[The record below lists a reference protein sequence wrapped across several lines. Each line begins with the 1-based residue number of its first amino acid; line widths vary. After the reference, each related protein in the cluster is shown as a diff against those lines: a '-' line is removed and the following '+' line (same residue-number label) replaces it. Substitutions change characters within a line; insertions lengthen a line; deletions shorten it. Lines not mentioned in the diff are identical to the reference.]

1 MTVLIARFLTSG
13 LRVKLRESLKCRD
26 FRWFIDNKVPSLASP
41 SIIGSGEIRNYHHQF
56 CLDQQDG
63 DNNVGLPVLVFDCTG
78 LKGNQ
83 YWYYSSGES
92 LRGGTNH
99 CSPHKE
105 GGMGG
110 MQIQNVLGYDTR
122 VISSDLIKLWQC
134 TAVFSVNEENRR
146 LMTYLGR
153 PLVSPESHCHVCI
166 VHHLRRD
173 TGP

>member
-1 MTVLIARFLTSG
+1 M
-13 LRVKLRESLKCRD
+13 
-26 FRWFIDNKVPSLASP
+26 PSLASP

-83 YWYYSSGES
+83 YWYYRSGES
-92 LRGGTNH
+92 RRGEVISPSSLRSSKLYLKNT
-99 CSPHKE
+99 KL
-105 GGMGG
+105 
-110 MQIQNVLGYDTR
+110 QNVSGYVTR
-122 VISSDLIKLWQC
+122 VISSDQIELGQC
-134 TAVFSVNEENRR
+134 NEEKCLSNKENRG

-153 PLVSPESHCHVCI
+153 PLDSPECDWRVCI
-166 VHHLRRD
+166 VLHLRRD